1 MQLYTISYHRGVDKD
16 VVVGGR
22 DREGGAGLKAVF
34 YLEIWFWWKLERPG
48 GGRERLSTKNCT
60 WMLSLAIED
69 PVI

>member
-48 GGRERLSTKNCT
+48 AGGGGGGGGGGRVRLST
-60 WMLSLAIED
+60 
-69 PVI
+69 